1 MSLGKK
7 TIDLVKR
14 LLRDKKKRNLYSE
27 EELQYMEIQL
37 ERLIENRKRR
47 KAERRA
53 RKALEEDKPTTSGGN
68 TENYDD

>member
-1 MSLGKK
+1 MALGKK

-14 LLRDKKKRNLYSE
+14 LLRDKKKRNLYSPE
-27 EELQYMEIQL
+27 EIQYMEIQL

-53 RKALEEDKPTTSGGN
+53 LKNKPTTSGGN